1 MTESKIN
8 DLLSKMNI
16 EEKIG
21 QLNQYFSF
29 ASHLPARHGTSSDLL
44 QPKEL
49 RSPHQSKRCFQIPL
63 RGFAQRTALPFWLW
77 SHLRHI

>member
-29 ASHLPARHGTSSDLL
+29 ARHLPTRHGTSPDLL
-44 QPKEL
+44 QPEEF
-49 RSPHQSKRCFQIPL
+49 RSPH
-63 RGFAQRTALPFWLW
+63 
-77 SHLRHI
+77 

>member
-8 DLLSKMNI
+8 DLLFKMNI

-29 ASHLPARHGTSSDLL
+29 GKFDAEIIRKGKAGSVINAAG
-44 QPKEL
+44 
-49 RSPHQSKRCFQIPL
+49 
-63 RGFAQRTALPFWLW
+63 ALCG
-77 SHLRHI
+77 RAV